1 LKRQPNLLHFG
12 DEFTDFSETAT
23 LISQPHFPHL
33 GRYGCCASHRRLG
46 KANSRVFGACFD
58 PRWQLTGDNSGWCS
72 PAGLP
77 GQGASAALGERFRE
91 KAFGKS
97 CWENVLGNQL
107 LRAFDWRCV
116 NMRQERKSITDNPR
130 VATTLPHF

>member
-23 LISQPHFPHL
+23 LISQPHPL
-33 GRYGCCASHRRLG
+33 ILVVTVVAHRTGALA
-46 KANSRVFGACFD
+46 KPIHVFLARVFD
-58 PRWQLTGDNSGWCS
+58 RHWQLTGDNSRWCS

-77 GQGASAALGERFRE
+77 RQDASAALGERFRE
-91 KAFGKS
+91 KALGKS